1 MAVEPTFSE
10 SLAGRNKRETAEP
23 KRKPRS
29 VISFPRLLCS
39 SRSLK
44 SRPPAKSRFRC
55 LRIDPSG
62 SSGGSSP
69 EKSSPV
75 QMPGASPHFMK
86 GTACYDAKKESF
98 QGGIE
103 CDDVESV
110 DSSISV
116 KHESKTKNLKGVRKG
131 IKSFGS
137 TRSFRRGRSR
147 IMKPTANH
155 SPCSVETSE
164 DSSLNQMKA
173 ASCSERRKGHFLR
186 ASTRGSESSFD
197 SSDQSSQSNLAS
209 SSSAKSFQTLMR
221 SSSLRSLRVS
231 FKSRRRSVKVLPEA
245 KAVDTATCSSTI
257 KNSKFPEKVEL
268 LPGQAES
275 ERISVHR
282 VCSYHH
288 CSLNGHSHDSPS
300 IPPKRVHPRRRW
312 STSGKSTKL
321 STKELIP
328 IDGKLGVGTSQIS
341 SGVDPLM
348 HKKSSPEPTVSVT
361 EDSSVREN
369 SQSYADLVEII
380 FGETS
385 FPEKNYQETLNQM
398 GKTANWCC
406 SCNSSKANVDSEE
419 FRENQEEISEPDKGL
434 IVKPT
439 PAGEL
444 ESKNLPQVVDS
455 EAKSSSLKTPTP
467 QDNKEK
473 QLSMWNLIQHH
484 MVSGL
489 AAGSN
494 NKPLNG
500 SDEANHADDSNKLPA
515 APESSRAYADVA
527 AAAGQDGENQEIEV
541 RKLFAIKLV
550 REAIEKIL
558 LPEVPDQSSDD
569 QSITSE
575 TTPDQEILERSK
587 ENASAQENYM
597 DADTNQDLAT
607 ALPGSKESESSV
619 ITDSNGSQ
627 GEVKTRRE
635 VAMKSERK
643 APKHWSNL
651 KKWILLQRFIKEL
664 EKVKKISPRK
674 PRQLPLEN
682 DPEAE
687 KVHLR
692 PQVVDEKRRTE
703 EWMLDY
709 ALRQAVSQLAPTQR
723 RKVEL
728 LVRAFETVVPPQG
741 GNNIEVTLPKFKSNS
756 EEHLQMTT
764 KENKFSSEENETIHP
779 VSGWSDERCKTEE
792 LDASSGIVP
801 SLAHQ
806 FDGESPTVPGKQNKK
821 AADAESVAVQGSH
834 EGADL
839 NSNSESPTSASI
851 KSTKSRELD
860 AQDGNSFT
868 NPSILGDGSE
878 KLQSTKNILEETE
891 RKPEHQPEVCGG
903 NSLIESMSAWKGDN
917 NGGGTKHLEK
927 RKYIS
932 MWHMI
937 SQHVLT
943 GVVSKAGTE
952 LLDGADDEVEDA
964 ITVEETKTHR
974 SCQELPKPHDHTDAI
989 CENVDAGH
997 QRRNFSRDDAIKLV
1011 REVVNEILVT
1021 QVQDD
1026 SSDTQSVTSDTLPE
1040 QELPVT
1046 SQIGDGEH
1054 NGLALSEENLK
1065 ECNKSEGTVTME
1077 KEGSTTINDSIIKE
1091 HEKREV
1097 TLAKAKP
1104 GLTKSKNWSKLKKL
1118 LLLKRSIMALESARK
1133 LKFPPRI
1140 DLPQTPSPEPEK
1152 VDLRPQMVDERKKAE
1167 QWMLDYAVQNMVTKL
1182 TPARKRRV
1190 AMLVEAFEAVVPLPE
1205 V

>member
-1 MAVEPTFSE
+1 MVGMAVVEPTFSE
-10 SLAGRNKRETAEP
+10 SLAGRNRRETAEP

-55 LRIDPSG
+55 LRIDPSS

-103 CDDVESV
+103 CDDVKSV

-116 KHESKTKNLKGVRKG
+116 KRDSKSKNLKGARKA

-164 DSSLNQMKA
+164 DSPLNQMKA
-173 ASCSERRKGHFLR
+173 ASCTERRKGHFLR
-186 ASTRGSESSFD
+186 ASPRGSESSFD
-197 SSDQSSQSNLAS
+197 SSDQSSQSNLAAS
-209 SSSAKSFQTLMR
+209 SSVKSFQTLMR
-221 SSSLRSLRVS
+221 SSSLRTLRVS
-231 FKSRRRSVKVLPEA
+231 FKSRRRSAKFLPEA
-245 KAVDTATCSSTI
+245 KPVDTATCSSTI

-275 ERISVHR
+275 ERISVYR

-312 STSGKSTKL
+312 STSGKTTKL

-328 IDGKLGVGTSQIS
+328 IDTSQIS

-348 HKKSSPEPTVSVT
+348 HKKSSPQPTVSVT

-369 SQSYADLVEII
+369 SESYADLVEII

-385 FPEKNYQETLNQM
+385 FPEKNYQETLNQI

-406 SCNSSKANVDSEE
+406 SCNSSKPNVDSEE

-467 QDNKEK
+467 QDSKEK
-473 QLSMWNLIQHH
+473 QLSMWNLIHHH

-515 APESSRAYADVA
+515 APESSRVYADVA
-527 AAAGQDGENQEIEV
+527 AAAADQDGENQEIEV
-541 RKLFAIKLV
+541 RKLLAIKLV
-550 REAIEKIL
+550 REAIEKVL

-575 TTPDQEILERSK
+575 TTSEQEILEINK
-587 ENASAQENYM
+587 ENASVQENYM
-597 DADTNQDLAT
+597 DADRNQDLAT
-607 ALPGSKESESSV
+607 ALPG
-619 ITDSNGSQ
+619 NGSQ

-664 EKVKKISPRK
+664 EKVKRISPMK
-674 PRQLPLEN
+674 PRQLQLEH

-687 KVHLR
+687 KVRLR

-709 ALRQAVSQLAPTQR
+709 ALQQAVSQLAPTQR

-741 GNNIEVTLPKFKSNS
+741 GNNTEVTLSKFKSNS
-756 EEHLQMTT
+756 EEHLQMTI
-764 KENKFSSEENETIHP
+764 KENKFSSEVNETIHP
-779 VSGWSDERCKTEE
+779 VSGGSDERCKTEE
-792 LDASSGIVP
+792 LDASSGIIP

-821 AADAESVAVQGSH
+821 AADAKSVALQGSH

-839 NSNSESPTSASI
+839 NSNSESPTRASI
-851 KSTKSRELD
+851 KSTKSTELD

-878 KLQSTKNILEETE
+878 RLQSTKNILEETE

-903 NSLIESMSAWKGDN
+903 NSLIESMSGCKGNN
-917 NGGGTKHLEK
+917 NGGDTKHLEK

-952 LLDGADDEVEDA
+952 LLNGADDEVEDA

-974 SCQELPKPHDHTDAI
+974 SCQDLSEPHDHTDAI
-989 CENVDAGH
+989 CENVDSGH

-1054 NGLALSEENLK
+1054 NGSALSEENLK

-1077 KEGSTTINDSIIKE
+1077 KEGNTSIDDSIIKE

-1104 GLTKSKNWSKLKKL
+1104 GLSKSKNWSKLKKL

-1133 LKFPPRI
+1133 LKFPPQI
-1140 DLPQTPSPEPEK
+1140 DLPQTPNPEPEK
-1152 VDLRPQMVDERKKAE
+1152 VDLRHQMTDERKKAE
-1167 QWMLDYAVQNMVTKL
+1167 QWMLDYAVQNIVTKL

>member
-1 MAVEPTFSE
+1 MVGMAVVEPTFSE
-10 SLAGRNKRETAEP
+10 SLAGRNRRETAEP

-55 LRIDPSG
+55 LRIDPSS

-103 CDDVESV
+103 CDDVKSV

-116 KHESKTKNLKGVRKG
+116 KRDSKSKNLKGARKA

-164 DSSLNQMKA
+164 DSPLNQMKA
-173 ASCSERRKGHFLR
+173 ASCTERRKGHFLR
-186 ASTRGSESSFD
+186 ASPRGSESSFD
-197 SSDQSSQSNLAS
+197 SSDQSSQSNLAAS
-209 SSSAKSFQTLMR
+209 SSVKSFQTLMR
-221 SSSLRSLRVS
+221 SSSLRTLRVS
-231 FKSRRRSVKVLPEA
+231 FKSRRRSAKFLPEA
-245 KAVDTATCSSTI
+245 KPVDTATCSSTI

-275 ERISVHR
+275 ERISVYR

-312 STSGKSTKL
+312 STSGKTTKL
-321 STKELIP
+321 STKE
-328 IDGKLGVGTSQIS
+328 

-348 HKKSSPEPTVSVT
+348 HKKSSPQPTVSVT

-369 SQSYADLVEII
+369 SESYADLVEII

-385 FPEKNYQETLNQM
+385 FPEKNYQETLNQI

-406 SCNSSKANVDSEE
+406 SCNSSKPNVDSEE

-467 QDNKEK
+467 QDSKEK
-473 QLSMWNLIQHH
+473 QLSMWNLIHHH

-515 APESSRAYADVA
+515 APESSRVYADVA
-527 AAAGQDGENQEIEV
+527 AAAADQDGENQEIEV
-541 RKLFAIKLV
+541 RKLLAIKLV
-550 REAIEKIL
+550 REAIEKVL

-575 TTPDQEILERSK
+575 TTSEQEILEINK
-587 ENASAQENYM
+587 ENASVQENYM
-597 DADTNQDLAT
+597 DADRNQDLAT

-664 EKVKKISPRK
+664 EKVKRISPMK
-674 PRQLPLEN
+674 PRQLQLEH

-687 KVHLR
+687 KVRLR

-709 ALRQAVSQLAPTQR
+709 ALQQAVSQLAPTQR

-741 GNNIEVTLPKFKSNS
+741 GNNTEVTLSKFKSNS
-756 EEHLQMTT
+756 EEHLQMTI
-764 KENKFSSEENETIHP
+764 KENKFSSEVNETIHP
-779 VSGWSDERCKTEE
+779 VSGGSDERCKTEE
-792 LDASSGIVP
+792 LDASSGIIP

-821 AADAESVAVQGSH
+821 AADAKSVALQGSH

-839 NSNSESPTSASI
+839 NSNSESPTRASI
-851 KSTKSRELD
+851 KSTKSTELD

-878 KLQSTKNILEETE
+878 RLQSTKNILEETE

-903 NSLIESMSAWKGDN
+903 NSLIESMSGCKGNN
-917 NGGGTKHLEK
+917 NGGDTKHLEK

-952 LLDGADDEVEDA
+952 LLNGADDEVEDA

-974 SCQELPKPHDHTDAI
+974 SCQDLSEPHDHTDAI
-989 CENVDAGH
+989 CENVDSGH

-1054 NGLALSEENLK
+1054 NGSALSEENLK

-1077 KEGSTTINDSIIKE
+1077 KEGNTSIDDSIIKE

-1104 GLTKSKNWSKLKKL
+1104 GLSKSKNWSKLKKL

-1133 LKFPPRI
+1133 LKFPPQI
-1140 DLPQTPSPEPEK
+1140 DLPQTPNPEPEK
-1152 VDLRPQMVDERKKAE
+1152 VDLRHQMTDERKKAE
-1167 QWMLDYAVQNMVTKL
+1167 QWMLDYAVQNIVTKL